1 MKVVINDEY
10 KNYKDL
16 ATFLEN
22 LDTRYRK
29 KGRTLHV
36 DNNAVRSFAIT
47 ELGREIVVKRY
58 QKNVKIQRLVYSLF
72 KTCQAEKAYYNA
84 IKLQALGIDTPN
96 PIAFVKQ
103 TKIGLMDY
111 CYFACEKTNAKSLE
125 PLFQFDRPIDD
136 HLASSLARFL
146 ISLHTKGILH
156 HNLKEGN
163 ILYSQDADTNYH
175 FTLVDNNTIEFTDR
189 DLSIR
194 ERFENICKFSKK
206 EIYLQI
212 VRCYAEILGLDK
224 KMAEEEAIEVR
235 ENFTTKKPKEN
246 AFWDKFKRNPDKK
259 RITR

>member
-16 ATFLEN
+16 ESFLES

-58 QKNVKIQRLVYSLF
+58 QKNVKLQRLLSLF

-84 IKLQALGIDTPN
+84 FKLQELGIDTPN

-111 CYFACEKTNAKSLE
+111 CYFACEKSSSKSLE
-125 PLFQFDRPIDD
+125 PIFQISRQLDQ
-136 HLASSLARFL
+136 HLATSLARFL
-146 ISLHTKGILH
+146 IDLHTKGVLH

-175 FTLVDNNTIEFTDR
+175 FSLIDNNTIEFTER
-189 DLSIR
+189 DLSVR
-194 ERFENICKFSKK
+194 ERLENICKLGNK
-206 EIYLQI
+206 EIFLQI
-212 VRCYAEILGLDK
+212 AGCYAEVLGLDK
-224 KMAEEEAIEVR
+224 KMAVEEASEVR
-235 ENFTTKKPKEN
+235 NEYEQKKKTQ
-246 AFWDKFKRNPDKK
+246 KK
-259 RITR
+259 